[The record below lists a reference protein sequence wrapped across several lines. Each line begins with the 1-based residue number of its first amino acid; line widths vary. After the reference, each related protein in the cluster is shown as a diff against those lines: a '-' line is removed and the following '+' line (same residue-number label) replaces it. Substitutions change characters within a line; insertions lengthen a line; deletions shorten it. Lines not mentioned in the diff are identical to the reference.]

1 MRLRNRALAAGLV
14 LTGGVAWAAADQLV
28 AAGADTSSAASAVD
42 DAVANVPVD
51 RYLKTS
57 ADAIAAMRALL
68 SRGLKEAD
76 AAREEKDAV
85 RLTCV
90 NEPVT
95 MMKGVLR
102 VGEDAD
108 VSLQAAMNLGSVT
121 DARREF
127 RKVMASR
134 RRMESLLQEAQN
146 CAGAVSTE
154 STASVELSIDEELA
168 ISDPYYG
175 NGAFFFDPQDAIADG
190 PQDNLGQTDDITVR
204 PPPASGVS

>member
-1 MRLRNRALAAGLV
+1 MRLRNRALAAGLA

-28 AAGADTSSAASAVD
+28 AARADSVSAGSAVD
-42 DAVANVPVD
+42 DAVANVPVE

-68 SRGLKEAD
+68 SKGLKEAD

-90 NEPVT
+90 NDPVT

-134 RRMESLLQEAQN
+134 RRMEALLQEAQS

-168 ISDPYYG
+168 ATDPYYG
-175 NGAFFFDPQDAIADG
+175 NGAFFFDPQDAVADG